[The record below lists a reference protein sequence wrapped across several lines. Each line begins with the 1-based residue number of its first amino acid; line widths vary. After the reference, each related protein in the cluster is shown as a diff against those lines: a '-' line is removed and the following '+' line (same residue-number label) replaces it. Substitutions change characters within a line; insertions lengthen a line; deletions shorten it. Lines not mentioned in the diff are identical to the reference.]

1 MTRSRLTAPFLRP
14 ASRLGLPLAAALL
27 AAPWLASAP
36 CLAADPLETTTPEQ
50 GYFTPATQ
58 PDATAYLPPPPQ
70 PGTVRQANDDQAF
83 TATRALRDTPRWAL
97 AKADADLHA
106 NALLHSFSCA
116 AGLPLSTT
124 DAPKLSALIHKM
136 DESEIP
142 DMRKSKAY
150 WHRPRPFVGNSQPIC
165 TEKDRAHLATSGAY
179 PSGHTM
185 LGWSTALVLA
195 ELLPERATQ
204 ILQRGRVFGESR
216 IVCGVHWESDV
227 QAGYMLGSAEIAAM
241 HASPA
246 FRTDMDAAR
255 TELAALRSK
264 APATATPASC
274 ALEQEAASH
283 SPL

>member
-1 MTRSRLTAPFLRP
+1 MTRSRP
-14 ASRLGLPLAAALL
+14 AALFAHPAWGLGLPLLAGLFAAAAL
-27 AAPWLASAP
+27 ASTP
-36 CLAADPLETTTPEQ
+36 CPAADPLEPTTPET

-83 TATRALRDTPRWAL
+83 AATRALRGSPRWAL
-97 AKADADLHA
+97 ATADADLHE

-116 AGLPLSTT
+116 ASLPLSTRN
-124 DAPKLSALIHKM
+124 APKLSAIIHKM
-136 DESEIP
+136 DVSEIA
-142 DMRKSKAY
+142 DMRQSKAY
-150 WHRPRPFVGNSQPIC
+150 WHRPRPFIGNSQPIC

-195 ELLPERATQ
+195 ELLPDRATQ

-216 IVCGVHWESDV
+216 IICGVHWESDV
-227 QAGYMLGSAEIAAM
+227 QAGYMLGSAEIAAL
-241 HASPA
+241 HGSPA
-246 FRTDMDAAR
+246 FRADMDTAR
-255 TELAALRSK
+255 TELAALRGK
-264 APATATPASC
+264 APTAATPSC

>member
-1 MTRSRLTAPFLRP
+1 MTRSSLTVPFLRP
-14 ASRLGLPLAAALL
+14 ASRVGLPLLAGLLAAAAL
-27 AAPWLASAP
+27 ASTPAH
-36 CLAADPLETTTPEQ
+36 AADPLEPATPEP

-83 TATRALRDTPRWAL
+83 TATRALRGSPRWAL
-97 AKADADLHA
+97 ATADANLHE

-124 DAPKLSALIHKM
+124 NAPGLSALIHKM
-136 DESEIP
+136 DVSEIA

-216 IVCGVHWESDV
+216 IICGVHWESDV
-227 QAGYMLGSAEIAAM
+227 QAGYMLGSAEIAAL
-241 HASPA
+241 HGSPA

-255 TELAALRSK
+255 MELAALHSK
-264 APATATPASC
+264 APKAAARSC
-274 ALEQEAASH
+274 AREQEAAEH